1 MHNCFEEEFDSPN
14 VLFSIFSDRVK
25 GFQSA
30 AVQTHRAV
38 PAAEPRLS
46 GMLLSTSMMCLDPT
60 EMLSS
65 SAMCLTC
72 RVVKCMDLPPGNLGI
87 EISNVSETS
96 KYLNLMSLKIKL
108 PSCRA

>member
-1 MHNCFEEEFDSPN
+1 MILQMCCS
-14 VLFSIFSDRVK
+14 
-25 GFQSA
+25 QSSVTELKDFNPAATTAA

-38 PAAEPRLS
+38 PGAEPRLP
-46 GMLLSTSMMCLDPT
+46 GMLLSTSMTCLDPT

-65 SAMCLTC
+65 SAMCLTH
-72 RVVKCMDLPPGNLGI
+72 RVVKCMDLPPGKLGI